1 MKATLER
8 ILNWRVWPLFR
19 KEMRQIRRNH
29 KLVAMMV
36 IPPTL
41 NLVLLGFAMNPEVTN
56 LRLGVVDESRTAESR
71 ELVSAFTESR
81 SFQLAGNY
89 QSTAEI
95 GRALSA
101 GELDAGL
108 VIPADFATERT
119 RGQSADVQFLVDGV
133 NSNTAA
139 IAGGYAAR
147 IVADLNQHIAIVR
160 QSNVASA
167 GRREPQRAFS
177 RVSLLYNPGLKN
189 SWFIVT
195 GMIGML
201 LVMLGVA
208 VSSSAMVK
216 EKEMGTV
223 EQLLMTPADGAEII
237 VAKIAPIFL
246 LLSLDIGLSVLV
258 GYLAFDLPV
267 RGSLL
272 LLYFSGMLCVL
283 SGIGIGTIIA
293 TFTKSQQQ
301 AQLLGFFVTPPL
313 SMLSGAT
320 TPIEAI
326 PHWMQPLTWLN
337 PVRHFASL
345 ARGVMLKG
353 VGIDVVYP
361 YLLALIAFSVVLM
374 GVSVTRFRKQLN

>member
-1 MKATLER
+1 METL
-8 ILNWRVWPLFR
+8 INKLLNWRLWPLCM
-19 KEMRQIRRNH
+19 KELRQIRRNG
-29 KLVAMMV
+29 KLVAMLV

-56 LRLGVVDESRTAESR
+56 LKLGVVDESRTAESR
-71 ELVSAFTESR
+71 EVVSAFSESR
-81 SFQLAGNY
+81 SFQIHRRY
-89 QSTAEI
+89 QSTEALGE
-95 GRALSA
+95 ALSA

-108 VIPADFATERT
+108 VVPSDFSKRRMNGETAEI
-119 RGQSADVQFLVDGV
+119 QILVDGV

-139 IAGGYAAR
+139 IAGGYATR
-147 IVADLNQHIAIVR
+147 IVSALNQKVTVV
-160 QSNVASA
+160 QGVNGTPSA
-167 GRREPQRAFS
+167 ARGGALS
-177 RVSLLYNPGLKN
+177 RVLLLYNPGLKN

-201 LVMLGVA
+201 LVMLGIG

-216 EKEMGTV
+216 EKEVGTI

-246 LLSLDIGLSVLV
+246 LLSLDIGLSVGV
-258 GYLAFDLPV
+258 GYLVFDLPV

-272 LLYFSGMLCVL
+272 LLYVSGMLCVL

-293 TFTKSQQQ
+293 TFTRSQQQ

-326 PHWMQPLTWLN
+326 PSWLQPVTYLN

-353 VGIDVVYP
+353 VGLEVVYP
-361 YLLALIAFSVVLM
+361 NLLTLLLFTVVLM
-374 GVSVTRFRKQLN
+374 GVSTWRFRKQLN

>member
-1 MKATLER
+1 MNKL
-8 ILNWRVWPLFR
+8 LNWRLWPLCA
-19 KEMRQIRRNH
+19 KELRQIRRNS
-29 KLVAMMV
+29 KLVAMLV

-56 LRLGVVDESRTAESR
+56 LKLGVVDESHTAESR
-71 ELVSAFTESR
+71 EVVSAFTESR
-81 SFQLAGNY
+81 SFQLHKIY
-89 QSTAEI
+89 ESTSALGE
-95 GRALSA
+95 ALSA

-108 VIPADFATERT
+108 VVPSDFAKRRMKGETAE
-119 RGQSADVQFLVDGV
+119 VQILVDGV

-139 IAGGYAAR
+139 IAGGYATR
-147 IVADLNQHIAIVR
+147 IVSALNQKITVVR
-160 QSNVASA
+160 GVNGAPAQSASRGA
-167 GRREPQRAFS
+167 LS
-177 RVSLLYNPGLKN
+177 RVLLLYNPGLKN

-201 LVMLGVA
+201 LVMLGIA

-216 EKEMGTV
+216 EKEAGTI

-237 VAKIAPIFL
+237 VAKIAPIFM
-246 LLSLDIGLSVLV
+246 LLSLDIGLAVAV
-258 GYLAFDLPV
+258 GHVMFDLPV

-272 LLYFSGMLCVL
+272 LLYGSGMLCVL

-293 TFTKSQQQ
+293 TFTRSQQQ

-326 PHWMQPLTWLN
+326 PDWLQPLTYLN
-337 PVRHFASL
+337 PVRHFATL

-353 VGIDVVYP
+353 VGIEVVYP
-361 YLLALIAFSVVLM
+361 NLLTLMLFTIVLM
-374 GVSVTRFRKQLN
+374 GLSTWRFRKQLN

>member
-1 MKATLER
+1 MKSL
-8 ILNWRVWPLFR
+8 INKLLNWRLWPLCA
-19 KEMRQIRRNH
+19 KEMRQIRRNG
-29 KLVAMMV
+29 KLVAMLV

-56 LRLGVVDESRTAESR
+56 LRLGLVDESRSIESR
-71 ELVSAFTESR
+71 EVVSAFNESR
-81 SFQLAGNY
+81 SFQLHQRY
-89 QSTAEI
+89 ESTEALAQ
-95 GRALSA
+95 ALSA
-101 GELDAGL
+101 GDLDAGL
-108 VIPADFATERT
+108 VIPSDFAKRRMNGETAEI
-119 RGQSADVQFLVDGV
+119 QILVDGV

-139 IAGGYAAR
+139 IAGGYATRLVSA
-147 IVADLNQHIAIVR
+147 LNQKVTVVKGVNGTPQAE
-160 QSNVASA
+160 
-167 GRREPQRAFS
+167 RRGALS
-177 RVSLLYNPGLKN
+177 RILLLYNPGLKN

-195 GMIGML
+195 GMIGLL

-216 EKEMGTV
+216 EKEVGTI

-246 LLSLDIGLSVLV
+246 LLSLDIGLSVAV
-258 GYLAFDLPV
+258 GHIVFDLPV

-272 LLYFSGMLCVL
+272 LLYLSGMLCVL

-293 TFTKSQQQ
+293 TFTRSQQQ

-326 PHWMQPLTWLN
+326 PHWLQPITYLN
-337 PVRHFASL
+337 PVRHFATL

-353 VGIDVVYP
+353 VGLEVVYP
-361 YLLALIAFSVVLM
+361 NLLTLVLFTVVLM
-374 GVSVTRFRKQLN
+374 GLSTWRFRKQLS

>member
-1 MKATLER
+1 MNNFIDN
-8 ILNWRVWPLFR
+8 ILNWRLWPLFV

-29 KLVAMMV
+29 KLVAMLV

-41 NLVLLGFAMNPEVTN
+41 NLVLLGFAMNPDVTD
-56 LRLGVVDESRTAESR
+56 LRLGVVDESRTSASR
-71 ELVSAFTESR
+71 DVVSAFSESR
-81 SFQLAGNY
+81 SFKVASVYTSPEALSA
-89 QSTAEI
+89 
-95 GRALSA
+95 ALSA
-101 GELDAGL
+101 GRLDAGL
-108 VIPADFATERT
+108 IIDSDFATKRT
-119 RGQSADVQFLVDGV
+119 RGETAEIQFLVDGV
-133 NSNTAA
+133 DSNTAS
-139 IAGGYAAR
+139 IAGGYAMR
-147 IVADLNQHIAIVR
+147 IVNALNQNLRLNQTSLRPA
-160 QSNVASA
+160 
-167 GRREPQRAFS
+167 RARS

-195 GMIGML
+195 GMIGVL
-201 LVMLGVA
+201 LVMLGIA

-237 VAKIAPIFL
+237 TAKIAPIFL
-246 LLSLDIGLSVLV
+246 LLSLDIGLSVAVGHLV
-258 GYLAFDLPV
+258 FDLPV

-272 LLYFSGMLCVL
+272 LLYLSGMLCVL

-293 TFTKSQQQ
+293 TFTRSQQQ

-326 PHWMQPLTWLN
+326 PHWMQPLTYLN
-337 PVRHFASL
+337 PVRHFATL

-353 VGIDVVYP
+353 VGFEIIYP
-361 YLLALIAFSVVLM
+361 NLLALLAFTVVLM
-374 GVSVTRFRKQLN
+374 GISVWRFRKQLN

>member
-1 MKATLER
+1 MKSIMNKL
-8 ILNWRVWPLFR
+8 LNWRLWPLCA
-19 KEMRQIRRNH
+19 KELRQIRRNS
-29 KLVAMMV
+29 KLVAMLV

-56 LRLGVVDESRTAESR
+56 LKLGVVDESRTAESR
-71 ELVSAFTESR
+71 AVVSAFSESR
-81 SFQLAGNY
+81 SFQLHKNY
-89 QSTAEI
+89 ESTSALGE
-95 GRALSA
+95 ALSA
-101 GELDAGL
+101 GDLDAGL
-108 VIPADFATERT
+108 IVPADFAKRRMKGETAEI
-119 RGQSADVQFLVDGV
+119 QILVDGV

-139 IAGGYAAR
+139 IAGGYATR
-147 IVADLNQHIAIVR
+147 IVSALNQKITVAQGVNGAPA
-160 QSNVASA
+160 QSV
-167 GRREPQRAFS
+167 GRGALS
-177 RVSLLYNPGLKN
+177 RVLLLYNPGLKN

-201 LVMLGVA
+201 LVMLGIA

-216 EKEMGTV
+216 EKEAGTI

-246 LLSLDIGLSVLV
+246 LLSLDIGLSVAV
-258 GYLAFDLPV
+258 GQVVFDLPV

-272 LLYFSGMLCVL
+272 LLYGSGMLCVL

-293 TFTKSQQQ
+293 TFTRSQQQ

-326 PHWMQPLTWLN
+326 PGWLQPFTYLN

-353 VGIDVVYP
+353 VGIEVVYP
-361 YLLALIAFSVVLM
+361 NLLTLMLFTIVLM
-374 GVSVTRFRKQLN
+374 GLSTWRFRKQLN

>member
-1 MKATLER
+1 MKSTIEKL
-8 ILNWRVWPLFR
+8 LNWRFWPLCA
-19 KEMRQIRRNH
+19 KELRQIRRNR
-29 KLVAMMV
+29 KLVAMLV

-56 LRLGVVDESRTAESR
+56 LKLGLVDESRTAESR
-71 ELVSAFTESR
+71 EVVSAFSESR
-81 SFQLAGNY
+81 SFQVHQSY
-89 QSTAEI
+89 ESTAAL
-95 GRALSA
+95 GDALSA

-108 VIPADFATERT
+108 VIPSDFAKRRMNGETAEI
-119 RGQSADVQFLVDGV
+119 QILVDGV

-139 IAGGYAAR
+139 IAGGYATR
-147 IVADLNQHIAIVR
+147 IVSALNQKVTVVQGVNGTPVQAT
-160 QSNVASA
+160 
-167 GRREPQRAFS
+167 RRGAFS
-177 RVSLLYNPGLKN
+177 KVVLLYNPGLKN

-216 EKEMGTV
+216 EKEVGTI
-223 EQLLMTPADGAEII
+223 EQLLMTPADGVEII
-237 VAKIAPIFL
+237 AAKIAPIFL
-246 LLSLDIGLSVLV
+246 LLSLDIGLSVGV
-258 GYLAFDLPV
+258 GYIVFDLPV

-272 LLYFSGMLCVL
+272 LLYASGMLCVL

-293 TFTKSQQQ
+293 TFTRSQQQ

-320 TPIEAI
+320 TPLEAI
-326 PHWMQPLTWLN
+326 PSWLQPVTYLN
-337 PVRHFASL
+337 PVRHFATL

-361 YLLALIAFSVVLM
+361 NLLTLLLFTIVLM
-374 GVSVTRFRKQLN
+374 GLSTWRFRKQLN

>member
-1 MKATLER
+1 MKAIINKL
-8 ILNWRVWPLFR
+8 LNWRLWPLCA
-19 KEMRQIRRNH
+19 KELHQIRRNR
-29 KLVAMMV
+29 KLVAMLV

-56 LRLGVVDESRTAESR
+56 LRLGVVDESRSAESR
-71 ELVSAFTESR
+71 EVVSAFSESR
-81 SFQLAGNY
+81 SFQVHRSY
-89 QSTAEI
+89 QSTAEL
-95 GRALSA
+95 GQAMSA
-101 GELDAGL
+101 GELDASL
-108 VIPADFATERT
+108 VIPSDFAKRRMNGETAEI
-119 RGQSADVQFLVDGV
+119 QILVDGV

-139 IAGGYAAR
+139 IAGGYATR
-147 IVADLNQHIAIVR
+147 IVAALNQKVTVV
-160 QSNVASA
+160 QGGVAGTSSA
-167 GRREPQRAFS
+167 RGGALS

-201 LVMLGVA
+201 LVMLGIA

-216 EKEMGTV
+216 EKEVGTI
-223 EQLLMTPADGAEII
+223 EQLLMTPADGVEII

-246 LLSLDIGLSVLV
+246 LLSLDIGLSIGV
-258 GYLAFDLPV
+258 GYLVFDLPV

-272 LLYFSGMLCVL
+272 LLYLSGMLCIL

-293 TFTKSQQQ
+293 TFTRSQQQ

-326 PHWMQPLTWLN
+326 PEWLQPITYLN

-353 VGIDVVYP
+353 VGLEVVYP
-361 YLLALIAFSVVLM
+361 NLLTLMLFTVVLM
-374 GVSVTRFRKQLN
+374 GVSTWRFRKQLN

>member
-1 MKATLER
+1 METL
-8 ILNWRVWPLFR
+8 INKLLNWRLWPLCM
-19 KEMRQIRRNH
+19 KELRQIRRNG
-29 KLVAMMV
+29 KLVAMLV

-56 LRLGVVDESRTAESR
+56 LKLGVVDESRTAESR
-71 ELVSAFTESR
+71 EVVSAFSESR
-81 SFQLAGNY
+81 SFQIHRSY
-89 QSTAEI
+89 QSSEALGE
-95 GRALSA
+95 ALSA

-108 VIPADFATERT
+108 VIPSDFAKRRMNGETAEI
-119 RGQSADVQFLVDGV
+119 QILVDGV

-139 IAGGYAAR
+139 IAGGYATR
-147 IVADLNQHIAIVR
+147 IVSALNQKVTVV
-160 QSNVASA
+160 QGVNGTPSSSA
-167 GRREPQRAFS
+167 RGGALS
-177 RVSLLYNPGLKN
+177 RVLLLYNPGLKN

-201 LVMLGVA
+201 LVMLGIG

-216 EKEMGTV
+216 EKEVGTI

-246 LLSLDIGLSVLV
+246 LLSLDIGLSVGV
-258 GYLAFDLPV
+258 GYLVFDLPV

-272 LLYFSGMLCVL
+272 LLYVSGMLCVL

-293 TFTKSQQQ
+293 TFTRSQQQ

-326 PHWMQPLTWLN
+326 PDWLQPVTYLN

-353 VGIDVVYP
+353 VGLEVVYP
-361 YLLALIAFSVVLM
+361 NLLTLLLFTVVLM
-374 GVSVTRFRKQLN
+374 GVSTWRFRKQLN

>member
-1 MKATLER
+1 MKSIINSL
-8 ILNWRVWPLFR
+8 LSWRLWPLCA
-19 KEMRQIRRNH
+19 KELRQIGRNR

-56 LRLGVVDESRTAESR
+56 LKLGLVDESRTAESR
-71 ELVSAFTESR
+71 EVVSAFGESR
-81 SFQLAGNY
+81 SFQLHKQY
-89 QSTAEI
+89 ESTDAL
-95 GRALSA
+95 GKALSS
-101 GELDAGL
+101 GDLDAGL
-108 VIPADFATERT
+108 VIPSDFAKRRMNGETAEI
-119 RGQSADVQFLVDGV
+119 QVLVDGV

-139 IAGGYAAR
+139 IAGGYATR
-147 IVADLNQHIAIVR
+147 IVSALNQRITVVQGVNGTPSKTARRGALSRIV
-160 QSNVASA
+160 
-167 GRREPQRAFS
+167 
-177 RVSLLYNPGLKN
+177 LLYNPGLKN

-201 LVMLGVA
+201 LVMLGIV

-216 EKEMGTV
+216 EKEAGTI
-223 EQLLMTPADGAEII
+223 EQLLMTPADGVEII
-237 VAKIAPIFL
+237 VAKIAPIFM
-246 LLSLDIGLSVLV
+246 LLSLDIGLTVAVGHLV
-258 GYLAFDLPV
+258 FELPV

-272 LLYFSGMLCVL
+272 LLYASGMLCVL

-293 TFTKSQQQ
+293 TFTRSQQQ
-301 AQLLGFFVTPPL
+301 AQLLGFFITPPL

-326 PHWMQPLTWLN
+326 PDWLQPITYLN

-361 YLLALIAFSVVLM
+361 NLLTLVLFTVVLM
-374 GVSVTRFRKQLN
+374 GLSTWRFRKQLS

>member
-1 MKATLER
+1 MKATINK
-8 ILNWRVWPLFR
+8 ILSLRLWPLCM
-19 KEMRQIRRNH
+19 KEFRQIARNK

-56 LRLGVVDESRTAESR
+56 LKLGVVDESRTAESR
-71 ELVSAFTESR
+71 EVVSAFSESR
-81 SFQLAGNY
+81 SFQLY
-89 QSTAEI
+89 RTYESTNAL
-95 GRALSA
+95 GDALSA
-101 GELDAGL
+101 GDLDAGL
-108 VIPADFATERT
+108 VIPSDFAKRRMNGET
-119 RGQSADVQFLVDGV
+119 ADIQILVDGV

-139 IAGGYAAR
+139 IAGGYATR
-147 IVADLNQHIAIVR
+147 IVSALNKKITVVQGVNGTPAPT
-160 QSNVASA
+160 ASRGA
-167 GRREPQRAFS
+167 LS
-177 RVSLLYNPGLKN
+177 RVVLLYNPGLKN

-201 LVMLGVA
+201 LVMLGIA

-216 EKEMGTV
+216 EKEVGTI
-223 EQLLMTPADGAEII
+223 EQLLMTPADGVEII

-246 LLSLDIGLSVLV
+246 LLSLDIGLSVAV
-258 GYLAFDLPV
+258 GYVAFDLPV
-267 RGSLL
+267 RGSFL
-272 LLYFSGMLCVL
+272 LLYLSGMLCVL

-293 TFTKSQQQ
+293 TFTRSQQQ

-320 TPIEAI
+320 TPLEAI
-326 PHWMQPLTWLN
+326 PDWLQPITYLN

-353 VGIDVVYP
+353 VGLEVVYP
-361 YLLALIAFSVVLM
+361 NLLTLVLFTVVLM
-374 GVSVTRFRKQLN
+374 GVSTWRFRKQLN

>member
-1 MKATLER
+1 MKSVINKL
-8 ILNWRVWPLFR
+8 LNWRLWPLCA
-19 KEMRQIRRNH
+19 KEMRQIRRNG
-29 KLVAMMV
+29 KLVAMLV

-56 LRLGVVDESRTAESR
+56 LRLGLVDESRTSESR
-71 ELVSAFTESR
+71 EVTSAFSESR
-81 SFQLAGNY
+81 SFQLHQQY
-89 QSTAEI
+89 QSTEAL
-95 GRALSA
+95 GHALSA
-101 GELDAGL
+101 GDLDAGL
-108 VIPADFATERT
+108 VIPSDFAKRRMNGETAEI
-119 RGQSADVQFLVDGV
+119 QILVDGV

-139 IAGGYAAR
+139 IAGGYATR
-147 IVADLNQHIAIVR
+147 IVSALNQKVTVVPRGNGASRPQAETRGALSRIV
-160 QSNVASA
+160 
-167 GRREPQRAFS
+167 
-177 RVSLLYNPGLKN
+177 LLYNPGLKN

-195 GMIGML
+195 GMIGLL

-216 EKEMGTV
+216 EKEIGTI

-246 LLSLDIGLSVLV
+246 LLSLDIGLSVAVGHLV
-258 GYLAFDLPV
+258 FDLPV

-272 LLYFSGMLCVL
+272 LLYVSGMLCVL

-293 TFTKSQQQ
+293 TFTRSQQQ

-326 PHWMQPLTWLN
+326 PHWLQPITYLN
-337 PVRHFASL
+337 PVRHFATL

-353 VGIDVVYP
+353 VGIEVVYP
-361 YLLALIAFSVVLM
+361 NLLTLIAFTIVLM
-374 GVSVTRFRKQLN
+374 GLSTWRFRKQLN